1 MPQSIVQTNS
11 NCIENMKST
20 SNLSPQWVS
29 TNALDKISPYLES
42 RKISKKFFIRDL
54 YREVDLW
61 DDLDAVLWET
71 GDIQKKF

>member
-1 MPQSIVQTNS
+1 MLHSIVQTNS

-71 GDIQKKF
+71 EDIQKKF